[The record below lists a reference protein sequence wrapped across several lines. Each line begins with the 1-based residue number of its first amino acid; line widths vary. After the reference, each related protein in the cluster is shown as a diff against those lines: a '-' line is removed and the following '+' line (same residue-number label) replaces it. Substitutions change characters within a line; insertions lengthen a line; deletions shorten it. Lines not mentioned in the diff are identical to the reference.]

1 MSVTAPPS
9 VQPQDGVIKDA
20 RQRRSHRRRRATI
33 ALLLLGGLAA
43 AGWLLDGGSSKALT
57 SAPPRPTTAATEA
70 TEQPSFNVRLYPAFE
85 VGQASYCF
93 ANIEH
98 GVTGSSACGAAPVS
112 STPLVMVQGYGEPHS
127 GHWTT
132 VAVTLPDVTTL
143 LVDGNRRV
151 PTSTLPGL
159 PYGLRAA
166 RIVTT
171 KHELRPPALRDRPFE
186 AGPTLVPLNAAGQ
199 RLPEHVL
206 HTDQQAHVA
215 SWGQPSRPL
224 YGSSGAKHAP
234 HGACELQTNGLRGLR
249 AIGGEVATGIHA
261 FPGMIVGEA
270 FMPCIETRYLLGGEP
285 VRALVLL
292 NAANPSA
299 PAGALPN
306 FRPVPGEKGFYTEGG
321 ALTATRAGN
330 DWLVVGQGSS
340 PKQRLQVLRHL
351 RAPIRL

>member
-1 MSVTAPPS
+1 MSVTVPPP
-9 VQPQDGVIKDA
+9 VQPQGGVIKDA
-20 RQRRSHRRRRATI
+20 RQHRSQRRRRTTI
-33 ALLLLGGLAA
+33 AFLVLGGIAA
-43 AGWLLDGGSSKALT
+43 VGWLLDGGSSRALT
-57 SAPPRPTTAATEA
+57 SAPPRPTTAAAEPTK
-70 TEQPSFNVRLYPAFE
+70 QSSFNVRLYPAFE

-93 ANIEH
+93 ANEEH
-98 GVTGSSACGAAPVS
+98 GVTGTSACGATPTS

-132 VAVTLPDVTTL
+132 VAVTLPNVTTL
-143 LVDGNRRV
+143 LVNGNRRI

-171 KHELRPPALRDRPFE
+171 RHEPLPSGLRDRPFE
-186 AGPTLVPLNAAGQ
+186 AGPTLVPLNAADQ

-206 HTDQQAHVA
+206 RTDQQAHVVR
-215 SWGQPSRPL
+215 WGQPSRPL
-224 YGSSGAKHAP
+224 FGSSRAKHAP
-234 HGACELQTNGLRGLR
+234 HGACELQPNGLRGLR

-270 FMPCIETRYLLGGEP
+270 FMPCIETRYLLGSEP

-292 NAANPSA
+292 NAADPSA
-299 PAGALPN
+299 PAGPLPN
-306 FRPVPGEKGFYTEGG
+306 FRPVPGAKGFYTEGG

-340 PKQRLQVLRHL
+340 PGQRLRVLRHL
-351 RAPIRL
+351 RATIRL